1 MFMFILQTFILVAI
15 AFVVGAVV
23 GCWLRSALGGVEE
36 PQTAAAAKIEE
47 TAVSTDIPAQPV
59 AAGASVLGEPAE
71 KETDDAPATDPVPAP
86 LMGEGDTDKPKKAAA
101 RKQTAKAAPKRKS
114 ASGKAAKTPTRAKAA
129 KPKAPPGKDDL
140 KKIKGVGKVIEGKL
154 NAEGITTYA
163 QIAAWTKK
171 DAEAFSEKL
180 DFQGRIER
188 EDWIAQ
194 AKLLEKGER
203 AGG

>member
-1 MFMFILQTFILVAI
+1 M
-15 AFVVGAVV
+15 
-23 GCWLRSALGGVEE
+23 
-36 PQTAAAAKIEE
+36 P
-47 TAVSTDIPAQPV
+47 
-59 AAGASVLGEPAE
+59 
-71 KETDDAPATDPVPAP
+71 
-86 LMGEGDTDKPKKAAA
+86 
-101 RKQTAKAAPKRKS
+101 
-114 ASGKAAKTPTRAKAA
+114 AA